1 MSKKNFIIIDGNSV
15 LHRGFHAMPPLTN
28 KKGEPIGAVYGF
40 VLALFK
46 SVEDFRPAH
55 IAVCFDTK
63 APTFRHRE
71 FGDYKAQRPE
81 TPSDLVPQF
90 EIVKRLLADMGVA
103 VFAIDGFEADDL
115 LSSVIR
121 AAKEDPKSEA
131 TDFFVLTGDHDSLQ
145 LVDGCVKTY
154 IITRGVKNA
163 VMYDAAKVKEVFGVE
178 PLQIP
183 DFKALAGDSSDNIPG
198 APGIGPKA
206 AVEIMKNYA
215 SLEDLYAAAE
225 RAPESFSPIGNGS
238 GERIKNILLEN
249 KDKILGFKKLATMVD
264 NAPVGSVFE
273 VCAFGDF
280 AGQKP
285 KDALTGLGLASL
297 AKRLP
302 LAATSRN
309 GTLF

>member
-1 MSKKNFIIIDGNSV
+1 MIKNNFIVIDGNSV

-28 KKGEPIGAVYGF
+28 KKGEPVGAVYGF
-40 VLALFK
+40 MLALFK
-46 SVEDFRPAH
+46 SVDDFRPGR

-63 APTFRHRE
+63 APTFRHKE
-71 FGDYKAQRPE
+71 FDSYKAQRPE
-81 TPSDLVPQF
+81 TPGDLVPQF

-115 LSSVIR
+115 IASVIR
-121 AAKEDPKSEA
+121 AAKGDPKSNAAE
-131 TDFFVLTGDHDSLQ
+131 FFVLTGDHDSLQ
-145 LVDGCVKTY
+145 LVGDRVKTY

-163 VMYDAAKVKEVFGVE
+163 VLYDAAKVKEVFGVE
-178 PLQIP
+178 PRQVP
-183 DFKALAGDSSDNIPG
+183 DYKALAGDPSDNIPG

-206 AVEIMKNYA
+206 AIEIMKNFT

-225 RAPESFSPIGNGS
+225 TNPEHFSPTGGN
-238 GERIKNILLEN
+238 GERIKKILLDN
-249 KDKILGFKKLATMVD
+249 KSMILGFKRLATMID
-264 NAPVGSVFE
+264 DAPVGQVFE
-273 VCAFGDF
+273 ICEFNDF

-285 KDALTGLGLASL
+285 KDALIELGLASL